1 ACLFGL
7 LLAAIAPSANDTAQ
21 AVPFGQDWS
30 NPELITSSDD
40 WTSVPGIVGYR
51 GDGLAAA
58 TGVDPQTVLTEG
70 APVVDV
76 NANQANPNTFA
87 TGGVAEFTAAGAGG
101 NAVVALQGSGT
112 ARAPNL
118 VVTVATTGLSTIAV
132 SYNVRDIDGSADN
145 AVQPV

>member
-1 ACLFGL
+1 MARPRPTARRVLAACLFGL
-7 LLAAIAPSANDTAQ
+7 VLAAIAPSANDTPQ

-30 NPELITSSDD
+30 NPELITTSDD

-76 NANQANPNTFA
+76 NANQANPNTFT

-101 NAVVALQGSGT
+101 NAVVAL
-112 ARAPNL
+112 
-118 VVTVATTGLSTIAV
+118 
-132 SYNVRDIDGSADN
+132 
-145 AVQPV
+145 